1 MTTSNTAEEANT
13 GEYDV
18 EHNVGPENECTGEGT
33 SFSTIAD
40 NTVNIGDSSGGSSQN
55 SADTFTDNNE
65 EKHSAVEASNSAAT
79 TLIRGI
85 MMILLAVNRNAIKQY

>member
-1 MTTSNTAEEANT
+1 MLVLTRDHILVMNAHREIHAQ
-13 GEYDV
+13 
-18 EHNVGPENECTGEGT
+18 
-33 SFSTIAD
+33 
-40 NTVNIGDSSGGSSQN
+40 GSSQN

>member
-33 SFSTIAD
+33 SFSTTAD
-40 NTVNIGDSSGGSSQN
+40 NTVNIGDCSDGSSQN
-55 SADTFTDNNE
+55 SADTSTDNNE

-79 TLIRGI
+79 TSDTGNNDDTVGSESKRH
-85 MMILLAVNRNAIKQY
+85 